1 MPVDPR
7 LQAALDQLSAVE
19 DELDAAICWADK
31 PDGDNTP
38 ILFGRNVRV
47 CAELLKAA
55 IANLKP
61 AAGKPT
67 IRAIVGE
74 HRALVNQERRTMA
87 ADQLALTIPAQSRPA
102 FSNRSGAR

>member
-1 MPVDPR
+1 MDAR
-7 LQAALDQLSAVE
+7 TQAALDQLSAIE

-31 PDGDNTP
+31 PDGDGVP
-38 ILFGRNVRV
+38 HVMGRNVRH

-61 AAGKPT
+61 APGKAT
-67 IRAIVGE
+67 VRAIVGQ
-74 HRALVNQERRTMA
+74 HRALVNEERRTMA
-87 ADQLALTIPAQSRPA
+87 ADQLALSIPAQSRPA